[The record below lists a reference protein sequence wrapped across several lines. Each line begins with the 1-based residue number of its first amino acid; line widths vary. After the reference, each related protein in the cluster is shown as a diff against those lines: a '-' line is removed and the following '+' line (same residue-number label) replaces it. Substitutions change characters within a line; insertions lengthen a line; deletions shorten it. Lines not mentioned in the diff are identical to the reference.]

1 MENFIFCAVLE
12 ACEIHEGGRVRGG
25 VVIATLGRIRY
36 FVNIQSF
43 WNLFQEIV
51 SKFPVYNRA
60 SLSELINY
68 NSPWNHQKIYGF
80 LMISGGIEI
89 K

>member
-1 MENFIFCAVLE
+1 MENFIFCAVIE

-25 VVIATLGRIRY
+25 VVIVGRIRY
-36 FVNIQSF
+36 LVNVQNF
-43 WNLFQEIV
+43 WNLFQEIA
-51 SKFPVYNRA
+51 SKFRVYNRA
-60 SLSELINY
+60 SLGELINY
-68 NSPWNHQKIYGF
+68 NSPWNHQKICGF